1 MGSPEPPPAPEGNPA
16 IYMGIVGMSALLC
29 FAWLLTGSAILTLM
43 IIVLGGLHLAQ
54 YFPEADQ
61 FIRGDP
67 ALLMLRRFSAL
78 IVIVIF
84 SLVMV
89 ASYIR

>member
-1 MGSPEPPPAPEGNPA
+1 MEPPEPPPSPDANPA

-54 YFPEADQ
+54 YFPEAEQ

-67 ALLMLRRFSAL
+67 ALLLLRRFSAL
-78 IVIVIF
+78 IVVVIF
-84 SLVMV
+84 GLVLL
-89 ASYIR
+89 ASYLR

>member
-1 MGSPEPPPAPEGNPA
+1 MKSPEPSPPPNGNPA
-16 IYMGIVGMSALLC
+16 VYMGIVGMSALLC

-43 IIVLGGLHLAQ
+43 IIVLGSLHLAQ
-54 YFPEADQ
+54 YFPEAEQ
-61 FIRGDP
+61 FVSRDP
-67 ALLMLRRFSAL
+67 TLLVLRRFSAL